1 MTREE
6 VKELLPIMQAYSEGK
21 TIEFLSMS
29 PTCAKWTEID
39 DPNFILSSNRYRIK
53 PESKYRPFKSKE
65 ECQSEMMKHTPFG
78 WVSSKNE
85 EATAFVYFICTN
97 YIHVNDGYSIN
108 GWCFNYEEMFDKY
121 TFGDGTPFG
130 INEAHLFRF

>member
-1 MTREE
+1 MMLTREKL
-6 VKELLPIMQAYSEGK
+6 KELLPIMQAFAEGK
-21 TIEFLSMS
+21 SVEYMDSDGLWW
-29 PTCAKWTEID
+29 KTENPIWED
-39 DPNFILSSNRYRIK
+39 GTKYRIQ
-53 PESKYRPFKSKE
+53 PEIKYRPFKSKE
-65 ECQSEMMKHTPFG
+65 ECWSEMMKHTPFG

-97 YIHVNDGYSIN
+97 YIRVNDGYSIN

>member
-21 TIEFLSMS
+21 TIEVLSMS
-29 PTCAKWTEID
+29 ITGAKWTEIYEPD
-39 DPNFILSSNRYRIK
+39 FVLNPNKYRIK
-53 PESKYRPFKSKE
+53 SEPKYRPFKSKE
-65 ECQSEMMKHTPFG
+65 ECWSEMMKHTPFG

-97 YIHVNDGYSIN
+97 YTRVNDGYSIN

-130 INEAHLFRF
+130 INEG